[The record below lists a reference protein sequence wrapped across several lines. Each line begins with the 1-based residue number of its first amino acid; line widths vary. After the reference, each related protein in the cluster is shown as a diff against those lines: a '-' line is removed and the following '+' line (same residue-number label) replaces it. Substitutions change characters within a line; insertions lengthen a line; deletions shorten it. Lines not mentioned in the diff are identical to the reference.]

1 LDAHGRHHAHLDLL
15 VLGLPPPWDLW
26 DLRGVKVRRVA
37 LVQHLPLSHLAGTIG
52 WSTAPWIGGAG
63 KAGGALGCGYG
74 RDGGKRGGGDRP
86 GWVGS
91 VTNKIITE

>member
-1 LDAHGRHHAHLDLL
+1 MRLH
-15 VLGLPPPWDLW
+15 
-26 DLRGVKVRRVA
+26 
-37 LVQHLPLSHLAGTIG
+37 
-52 WSTAPWIGGAG
+52 
-63 KAGGALGCGYG
+63 G